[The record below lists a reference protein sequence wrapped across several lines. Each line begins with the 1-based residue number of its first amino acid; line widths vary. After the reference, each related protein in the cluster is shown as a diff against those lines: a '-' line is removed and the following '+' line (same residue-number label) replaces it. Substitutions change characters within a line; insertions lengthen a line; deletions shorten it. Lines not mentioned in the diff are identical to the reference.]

1 MYYQYILLKNHMYV
15 IIKHIKTESK
25 KRVPVILLNT
35 QGEIWEFDSQKIAE
49 EMRDIFELNSDS
61 GHKYEVKKI
70 WLNGPV
76 AQPDR
81 ATAF

>member
-15 IIKHIKTESK
+15 IVKHIKTESK

-35 QGEIWEFDSQKIAE
+35 QGEIWEFDSQKTAE

-70 WLNGPV
+70 
-76 AQPDR
+76 
-81 ATAF
+81 

>member
-1 MYYQYILLKNHMYV
+1 MYYQYILLKNYMYV

-70 WLNGPV
+70 
-76 AQPDR
+76 
-81 ATAF
+81 